1 MFRPDSALVIATT
14 GVFATPVMAQVP
26 PDVQAMIDAA
36 IATGDAQKIETVIA
50 LAKQTQPDSAE
61 LIEEIATAWRADQA
75 EAKRIAEAEK
85 RVEIREAGLLDLWS
99 GEGQIGAFVS
109 TGNSEDMGLSASLKL
124 KRQGIDWSH
133 ALRASADYQR
143 SNGLTS
149 REQFLAAYEPRYQ
162 INQNLFAYGL
172 AQYER
177 DRFQGFDHRYAV
189 SGGIGYKL
197 VETSSA
203 TLSVK
208 AGPAYRVTERVGGD
222 SIKRFAALFGADFDW
237 RIADRITFTQDANAV
252 TETGSEV
259 LILVDGANT
268 TINLLSGIDFKIS
281 DRLRSRLSYQ
291 LEHDSNPGP
300 NAESTDTQ
308 TRFTLVY
315 GF

>member
-1 MFRPDSALVIATT
+1 MLKPALVIATI
-14 GVFATPVMAQVP
+14 GMLATPAIAQVP

-36 IATGDAQKIETVIA
+36 IAKGDPKKVETIIE
-50 LAKQTQPDSAE
+50 LAKETQPDSAAE
-61 LIEEIATAWRADQA
+61 IEEIAAAWRAEQA
-75 EAKRIAEAEK
+75 EAKRRAAEEK
-85 RVEIREAGLLDLWS
+85 VETIRQAGMFDLWS

-133 ALRASADYQR
+133 ALRVSADYQR

-162 INQNLFAYGL
+162 IGQNLFAYGL

-189 SGGIGYKL
+189 SGGVGYKL
-197 VETSSA
+197 IDSKAA

-208 AGPAYRVTERVGGD
+208 AGPAYRVTERVNGD

-237 RIADRITFTQDANAV
+237 RIAERITFTQDANAV

-300 NAESTDTQ
+300 NAEHTDTQ
-308 TRFTLVY
+308 TRFALVY

>member
-1 MFRPDSALVIATT
+1 MFRPDSALFIAAIGLIATP
-14 GVFATPVMAQVP
+14 AAAQVP

-36 IATGDAQKIETVIA
+36 IATGDAKTIETVIK
-50 LAKQTQPDSAE
+50 LAKQTQPDSAQE
-61 LIEEIATAWRADQA
+61 IEEIAGAWRTQQA

-85 RVEIREAGLLDLWS
+85 LEEIRTAGLLDLWS
-99 GEGQIGAFVS
+99 GEGQIGAFIS
-109 TGNSEDMGLSASLKL
+109 TGNSEDMGLSASLKV

-133 ALRASADYQR
+133 ALRVSADYQR
-143 SNGLTS
+143 SNGITS

-162 INQNLFAYGL
+162 MGQNVFLYGL

-189 SGGIGYKL
+189 SGGVGYKL
-197 VETSSA
+197 IDSKAA

-208 AGPAYRVTERVGGD
+208 AGPAYRVTERVNGD
-222 SIKRFAALFGADFDW
+222 SIKRLAALFGADFDW
-237 RIADRITFTQDANAV
+237 RIADRVTFTQDANAV

-259 LILVDGANT
+259 LVLVDGANT